1 MENLDSE
8 PVIPTLDLTVID
20 CPDALQLAT
29 FYAKLLGWR
38 VEEGSDADWAE
49 LIPPRGRR
57 GPDDPDGEASL
68 AFQKVADFRRP
79 AWPEGDHP
87 QQFHLDL
94 SVTDIDAAEPRA
106 LALGATVHEHQPSA
120 SGSFRVYLD
129 PAGHPFKKKTIK
141 NEKIEHKIKT
151 KT

>member
-1 MENLDSE
+1 MMENLDTE
-8 PVIPTLDLTVID
+8 PVIPTLDLTVLD

-29 FYAKLLGWR
+29 FYAKLLNWR
-38 VEEGSDADWAE
+38 VEEGSDSDWAE
-49 LIPPRGRR
+49 LTPPRGRR
-57 GPDDPDGEASL
+57 GPDDPDGEATL

-79 AWPEGDHP
+79 TWPDGDHP

-129 PAGHPFKKKTIK
+129 PAGHPFCLCLTA
-141 NEKIEHKIKT
+141 
-151 KT
+151 